1 MQNLPFHPYVI
12 LFINTGILDRRLIA
26 LSNVNIGKMDLTNND
41 KIVYTLTMVGGTI
54 IFVLRICL
62 VAVITT
68 LIWRLI
74 EPKTKQARVLRAGLL
89 VFGLLVTLALV
100 RIIGV

>member
-1 MQNLPFHPYVI
+1 M
-12 LFINTGILDRRLIA
+12 G
-26 LSNVNIGKMDLTNND
+26 NIGLTNND
-41 KIVYTLTMVGGTI
+41 KIVYTLNMVGSVI

-62 VAVITT
+62 VAVVGTF
-68 LIWRLI
+68 LWRLI

-89 VFGLLVTLALV
+89 VVGLLVTLALV